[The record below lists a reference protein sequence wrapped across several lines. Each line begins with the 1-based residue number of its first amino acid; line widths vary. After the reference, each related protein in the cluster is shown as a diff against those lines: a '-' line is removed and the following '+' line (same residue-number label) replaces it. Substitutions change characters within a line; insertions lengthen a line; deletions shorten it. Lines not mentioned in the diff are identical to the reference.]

1 MTEVIPELEDSDNEA
16 EVERGPVRLHP
27 HFGSGPAYSSPD
39 RAAVKKFIDGLPGP
53 SDGLEE
59 LEGPMAEVAGAMG
72 VLPDEPAGETSAERY
87 KCVPCWSSLASDC
100 WSRSRGRQT
109 PTSEDDQS
117 EDDQWEIL
125 KSMSDEYRVKKQ
137 LQDEMAAKEKLAKA
151 DAAHAEWARAAL
163 QRLDS
168 VAATNPDWAPST
180 PARGVLTASRQAKQ
194 SLGCCWAFSADLG
207 ANFGGHIAP
216 LSFQERADAMRL
228 ECHADRAASQ
238 QAANMQ
244 VLHHDRP
251 INALPQAMAPVQR
264 DGRWQLLSVA
274 VDSGAAETVIPHKLV
289 TSHPIHE
296 TDASRAGV
304 NYASATGDP
313 IPNLGEQILALCMRE
328 GSLRSMK
335 FQAAPVSRPLAS
347 VKRICRAGHRVVFDD
362 EGSYIENKL
371 TGEINWLREESG
383 NYMLDMWVLPDAEAG
398 FGGQP

>member
-1 MTEVIPELEDSDNEA
+1 MAEVMPELEDSDDEA
-16 EVERGPVRLHP
+16 EVERGPVRLHQ
-27 HFGSGPAYSSPD
+27 HFGSAPTDRQYSSQG
-39 RAAVKKFIDGLPGP
+39 RAAVKKFIDGLPEP

-59 LEGPMAEVAGAMG
+59 LEAPMTEVAGAMG

-87 KCVPCWSSLASDC
+87 KCVPCESSMASDW
-100 WSRSRGRQT
+100 WSRARGRQT
-109 PTSEDDQS
+109 PTS

-125 KSMSDEYRVKKQ
+125 KSMSDEYRVKKRF
-137 LQDEMAAKEKLAKA
+137 QDEMAAKEKLAKA

-207 ANFGGHIAP
+207 ASFGGHIAP

-251 INALPQAMAPVQR
+251 INALPQAMAPAQR

-347 VKRICRAGHRVVFDD
+347 VKRICKAGHRVAFDD
-362 EGSYIENKL
+362 EGSFIENKL